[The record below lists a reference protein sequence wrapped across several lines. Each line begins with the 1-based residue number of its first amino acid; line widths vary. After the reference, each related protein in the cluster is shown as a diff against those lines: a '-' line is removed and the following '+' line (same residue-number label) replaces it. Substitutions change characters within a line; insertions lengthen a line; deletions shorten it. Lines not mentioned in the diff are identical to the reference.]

1 MFDEELVTS
10 WKIHVAVCHIV
21 PFVLHNKSSLGN
33 YAEQCGEA
41 IHHKFKKTWSNYK
54 RSVGHDNYDK
64 NLKSAVVHFSS
75 MNK

>member
-1 MFDEELVTS
+1 MKSWLHHGKYMWQYVT
-10 WKIHVAVCHIV
+10 V